1 MLDPVSVTMNGI
13 VWNAYV
19 FFSIIAKIIF
29 FTYSRCP
36 LTPSYCIESL
46 RSKLSSRRSPI
57 GIIGYSVGLEHL
69 TDGGLHIHVL
79 IKLDKK
85 IDLRDG
91 RFFDIVDGDGETVYH
106 PSVEECKNF
115 NAARDY
121 IRKEYKENLDAG
133 HQSGDLLECWPED
146 VADDGRQKRKAAF
159 DEEEFKEFVKK
170 ARSKTEFIDIML
182 QERNPLALAQ
192 NFNNIIMFASY
203 VFPAAVRETY
213 QPGDWFNGF
222 VNDDWLVR
230 LTKECKSRIEA
241 VSRGESVRKMGIRQM
256 MKELVH
262 FFGDSVLKS
271 RTHSQP
277 GSTNIFTGVTADWN
291 VARSLYSIADIQ
303 SCIDKVRP
311 VRFGEHLNLYELEVT
326 AYSSGYCLGSANWM
340 IDCGGEK
347 ISIVSS
353 SSTVQNIHPLPFDE
367 TVLNNADVI
376 ILSDLRDKDGAR
388 FETILIEIGN
398 CVANTLK
405 NKGNVLFPCTMNG
418 IIFDI
423 IGFLSQH
430 LRAVGLRGI
439 PFYAVSPI
447 AEESLKYSNIC
458 GEWMCTERQQ
468 KMYLPDN
475 PMHHQDMIEQSLLYY
490 ASRADSSL
498 QEKYQEPCVV
508 FAGHPSLRRSAAI
521 NFIRKWGNNSNNSII
536 FTESEYDCE
545 EAMSAFED
553 IVNISINSQF
563 VRTVMTENLASNI
576 ELVNLGKDSLIASL
590 NGTLNIHNTITS
602 LTSAENQLNQQRYVC
617 GEFDVSKLINELTE
631 QIYGC
636 RIDEFEED
644 KRNSSYKISLISPKA
659 TIYLNNEN
667 F

>member
-1 MLDPVSVTMNGI
+1 
-13 VWNAYV
+13 
-19 FFSIIAKIIF
+19 
-29 FTYSRCP
+29 
-36 LTPSYCIESL
+36 
-46 RSKLSSRRSPI
+46 
-57 GIIGYSVGLEHL
+57 
-69 TDGGLHIHVL
+69 
-79 IKLDKK
+79 
-85 IDLRDG
+85 
-91 RFFDIVDGDGETVYH
+91 
-106 PSVEECKNF
+106 
-115 NAARDY
+115 
-121 IRKEYKENLDAG
+121 
-133 HQSGDLLECWPED
+133 
-146 VADDGRQKRKAAF
+146 
-159 DEEEFKEFVKK
+159 
-170 ARSKTEFIDIML
+170 
-182 QERNPLALAQ
+182 
-192 NFNNIIMFASY
+192 
-203 VFPAAVRETY
+203 
-213 QPGDWFNGF
+213 
-222 VNDDWLVR
+222 
-230 LTKECKSRIEA
+230 
-241 VSRGESVRKMGIRQM
+241 M

-262 FFGDSVLKS
+262 FFGDSALQS

-303 SCIDKVRP
+303 SCTDKVRP

-347 ISIVSS
+347 VTIVSS

-367 TVLNNADVI
+367 TVFNNADVI
-376 ILSDLRDKDGAR
+376 ILSDLRDEDGVR
-388 FETILIEIGN
+388 FENTLMEIGN

-423 IGFLSQH
+423 IDFLNQH
-430 LRAVGLRGI
+430 IRAMGLHGI
-439 PFYAVSPI
+439 PFYAISPI

-475 PMHHQDMIEQSLLYY
+475 PMPHQDMIEQSSLYY
-490 ASRADSSL
+490 ATRADSSL

-508 FAGHPSLRRSAAI
+508 FAGHPSLRSGAAI

-536 FTESEYDCE
+536 FTESEYNHE
-545 EAMSAFED
+545 EAMSAFEGLQIKPTYLPIDIRLTVNEIANMLREKKPQHVLFPQKIIGNVRPNLPNSLITLYECLD

-576 ELVNLGKDSLIASL
+576 ELVNIGKDSLIASL
-590 NGTLNIHNTITS
+590 NGTLNIHNTKTA
-602 LTSAENQLNQQRYVC
+602 LTSAKNPLNQQKYVC
-617 GEFDVSKLINELTE
+617 GEFNVAKLINELTE

-644 KRNSSYKISLISPKA
+644 KKNSSCKISLMSPKA

-667 F
+667 FKIITTDNQTRIKLTKILIDQLVVI

>member
-1 MLDPVSVTMNGI
+1 MKLHPLSQFPPRDIIGSKAKQHASVSVEVSSNI
-13 VWNAYV
+13 
-19 FFSIIAKIIF
+19 SD
-29 FTYSRCP
+29 
-36 LTPSYCIESL
+36 
-46 RSKLSSRRSPI
+46 RSDHTSSSNDAISENKENDKKRRKLD
-57 GIIGYSVGLEHL
+57 HL
-69 TDGGLHIHVL
+69 IDSTGDGSGGAGGGLYLILLNTNFKGMIYATEPTVL
-79 IKLDKK
+79 F
-85 IDLRDG
+85 G
-91 RFFDIVDGDGETVYH
+91 
-106 PSVEECKNF
+106 
-115 NAARDY
+115 
-121 IRKEYKENLDAG
+121 
-133 HQSGDLLECWPED
+133 
-146 VADDGRQKRKAAF
+146 
-159 DEEEFKEFVKK
+159 
-170 ARSKTEFIDIML
+170 
-182 QERNPLALAQ
+182 
-192 NFNNIIMFASY
+192 
-203 VFPAAVRETY
+203 
-213 QPGDWFNGF
+213 
-222 VNDDWLVR
+222 
-230 LTKECKSRIEA
+230 
-241 VSRGESVRKMGIRQM
+241 RQM

-262 FFGDSVLKS
+262 FFAV
-271 RTHSQP
+271 
-277 GSTNIFTGVTADWN
+277 
-291 VARSLYSIADIQ
+291 IQ

-367 TVLNNADVI
+367 TVLINADVI

-458 GEWMCTERQQ
+458 GELMCTERQQ

-490 ASRADSSL
+490 ASRAD
-498 QEKYQEPCVV
+498 
-508 FAGHPSLRRSAAI
+508 R
-521 NFIRKWGNNSNNSII
+521 NNSNNSII

-545 EAMSAFED
+545 EAMSAFEESGNIRPNLPNSLITLYECLD

-590 NGTLNIHNTITS
+590 NGTFNIHNTKTS

-631 QIYGC
+631 QMN
-636 RIDEFEED
+636 R
-644 KRNSSYKISLISPKA
+644 
-659 TIYLNNEN
+659 
-667 F
+667 

>member
-1 MLDPVSVTMNGI
+1 MKLHPLSQFPPRDIIRSKAKQHASVSVEVSSNI
-13 VWNAYV
+13 
-19 FFSIIAKIIF
+19 SD
-29 FTYSRCP
+29 
-36 LTPSYCIESL
+36 
-46 RSKLSSRRSPI
+46 RSDHTSSSNDAISENKENDKKRRKLD
-57 GIIGYSVGLEHL
+57 HL
-69 TDGGLHIHVL
+69 IDSTGDGSGGAGGGLYLILLNTNFKGMIYATEPTVL
-79 IKLDKK
+79 F
-85 IDLRDG
+85 G
-91 RFFDIVDGDGETVYH
+91 
-106 PSVEECKNF
+106 
-115 NAARDY
+115 
-121 IRKEYKENLDAG
+121 
-133 HQSGDLLECWPED
+133 
-146 VADDGRQKRKAAF
+146 
-159 DEEEFKEFVKK
+159 
-170 ARSKTEFIDIML
+170 
-182 QERNPLALAQ
+182 
-192 NFNNIIMFASY
+192 
-203 VFPAAVRETY
+203 
-213 QPGDWFNGF
+213 
-222 VNDDWLVR
+222 
-230 LTKECKSRIEA
+230 
-241 VSRGESVRKMGIRQM
+241 RQM

-262 FFGDSVLKS
+262 FFAV
-271 RTHSQP
+271 
-277 GSTNIFTGVTADWN
+277 
-291 VARSLYSIADIQ
+291 IQ
-303 SCIDKVRP
+303 SCIDKVTP

-498 QEKYQEPCVV
+498 REKYQEPCVV
-508 FAGHPSLRRSAAI
+508 FAGHPSLRSGATI
-521 NFIRKWGNNSNNSII
+521 NFIRKPNLPNSLI
-536 FTESEYDCE
+536 TLYECL
-545 EAMSAFED
+545 D

-576 ELVNLGKDSLIASL
+576 VLVNLGKDSLIASL
-590 NGTLNIHNTITS
+590 NGTLNIHNTKTS

-617 GEFDVSKLINELTE
+617 GEFNVSKLINGLTE
-631 QIYGC
+631 QIN
-636 RIDEFEED
+636 R
-644 KRNSSYKISLISPKA
+644 
-659 TIYLNNEN
+659 
-667 F
+667 

>member
-1 MLDPVSVTMNGI
+1 MKLHPLSQFPPRDIIGSKAKQHASVSVEVSSNI
-13 VWNAYV
+13 
-19 FFSIIAKIIF
+19 SD
-29 FTYSRCP
+29 
-36 LTPSYCIESL
+36 
-46 RSKLSSRRSPI
+46 RSDHTSSSNDAISENKENDKKRR
-57 GIIGYSVGLEHL
+57 
-69 TDGGLHIHVL
+69 
-79 IKLDKK
+79 KLDHL
-85 IDLRDG
+85 IDST
-91 RFFDIVDGDGETVYH
+91 GDGSGGAGGGVRRRGQFLLYLILLNTNFKGMIYATEPTVL
-106 PSVEECKNF
+106 F
-115 NAARDY
+115 
-121 IRKEYKENLDAG
+121 G
-133 HQSGDLLECWPED
+133 
-146 VADDGRQKRKAAF
+146 
-159 DEEEFKEFVKK
+159 
-170 ARSKTEFIDIML
+170 
-182 QERNPLALAQ
+182 
-192 NFNNIIMFASY
+192 
-203 VFPAAVRETY
+203 
-213 QPGDWFNGF
+213 
-222 VNDDWLVR
+222 
-230 LTKECKSRIEA
+230 
-241 VSRGESVRKMGIRQM
+241 RQM

-262 FFGDSVLKS
+262 FFGDSVLK
-271 RTHSQP
+271 T
-277 GSTNIFTGVTADWN
+277 V
-291 VARSLYSIADIQ
+291 IQ

-367 TVLNNADVI
+367 TVLINADVI

-458 GEWMCTERQQ
+458 GELMCTERQQ

-490 ASRADSSL
+490 ASRAD
-498 QEKYQEPCVV
+498 
-508 FAGHPSLRRSAAI
+508 R
-521 NFIRKWGNNSNNSII
+521 NNSNNSII

-545 EAMSAFED
+545 EAMSAFEEKKPRHVLIPQKIIKESGNIRPNLPNSLITLYECLD

-590 NGTLNIHNTITS
+590 NGTFNIHNTKTS

-631 QIYGC
+631 QMN
-636 RIDEFEED
+636 R
-644 KRNSSYKISLISPKA
+644 
-659 TIYLNNEN
+659 
-667 F
+667 

>member
-1 MLDPVSVTMNGI
+1 MSGSLKQILLTFENFPSCDIIGSKAQQHSSVSVE
-13 VWNAYV
+13 V
-19 FFSIIAKIIF
+19 
-29 FTYSRCP
+29 
-36 LTPSYCIESL
+36 
-46 RSKLSSRRSPI
+46 SSNISNHSDHTSSSNDAISENKENDKKRR
-57 GIIGYSVGLEHL
+57 
-69 TDGGLHIHVL
+69 
-79 IKLDKK
+79 KLDHL
-85 IDLRDG
+85 IDST
-91 RFFDIVDGDGETVYH
+91 GDDRMIYATEPTVL
-106 PSVEECKNF
+106 F
-115 NAARDY
+115 
-121 IRKEYKENLDAG
+121 G
-133 HQSGDLLECWPED
+133 
-146 VADDGRQKRKAAF
+146 
-159 DEEEFKEFVKK
+159 
-170 ARSKTEFIDIML
+170 
-182 QERNPLALAQ
+182 
-192 NFNNIIMFASY
+192 
-203 VFPAAVRETY
+203 
-213 QPGDWFNGF
+213 
-222 VNDDWLVR
+222 
-230 LTKECKSRIEA
+230 
-241 VSRGESVRKMGIRQM
+241 RQM

-326 AYSSGYCLGSANWM
+326 AAYGLGYCNWM

-347 ISIVSS
+347 CHH
-353 SSTVQNIHPLPFDE
+353 HPRYKIYILSPFDE

-508 FAGHPSLRRSAAI
+508 FAGHPSLRSGAAI

-545 EAMSAFED
+545 EAMSAFEGLQIKPIYLPIDIRLTINEVTNILREKKPQHVLIPQKIIKESGNIRPNLPNSLITLYECLD

-590 NGTLNIHNTITS
+590 NGTFNIHNTKTS

-631 QIYGC
+631 QMFGC

-667 F
+667 FKIITTDNQTRIKLTKILIEQLIVL

>member
-1 MLDPVSVTMNGI
+1 M
-13 VWNAYV
+13 
-19 FFSIIAKIIF
+19 
-29 FTYSRCP
+29 
-36 LTPSYCIESL
+36 
-46 RSKLSSRRSPI
+46 
-57 GIIGYSVGLEHL
+57 
-69 TDGGLHIHVL
+69 
-79 IKLDKK
+79 
-85 IDLRDG
+85 
-91 RFFDIVDGDGETVYH
+91 
-106 PSVEECKNF
+106 
-115 NAARDY
+115 
-121 IRKEYKENLDAG
+121 
-133 HQSGDLLECWPED
+133 
-146 VADDGRQKRKAAF
+146 
-159 DEEEFKEFVKK
+159 
-170 ARSKTEFIDIML
+170 
-182 QERNPLALAQ
+182 LALPYITEYT
-192 NFNNIIMFASY
+192 NFKGMIYATEPTVLF
-203 VFPAAVRETY
+203 
-213 QPGDWFNGF
+213 G
-222 VNDDWLVR
+222 
-230 LTKECKSRIEA
+230 
-241 VSRGESVRKMGIRQM
+241 RQM

-262 FFGDSVLKS
+262 FF
-271 RTHSQP
+271 
-277 GSTNIFTGVTADWN
+277 DWN

-498 QEKYQEPCVV
+498 REKYQEPCVV
-508 FAGHPSLRRSAAI
+508 FAGHPSLR
-521 NFIRKWGNNSNNSII
+521 NNSNNSII
-536 FTESEYDCE
+536 FTEFEYDYE
-545 EAMSAFED
+545 EAMSAFEGLQIKSIYLPID
-553 IVNISINSQF
+553 IRLTIKEDYYDRKSCF
-563 VRTVMTENLASNI
+563 NI
-576 ELVNLGKDSLIASL
+576 ELICLW
-590 NGTLNIHNTITS
+590 
-602 LTSAENQLNQQRYVC
+602 
-617 GEFDVSKLINELTE
+617 EFDVSKLINELTE

-644 KRNSSYKISLISPKA
+644 KRNSSYKISLISPKSND
-659 TIYLNNEN
+659 LFE
-667 F
+667 

>member
-1 MLDPVSVTMNGI
+1 MKLHPL
-13 VWNAYV
+13 
-19 FFSIIAKIIF
+19 
-29 FTYSRCP
+29 SRN
-36 LTPSYCIESL
+36 L
-46 RSKLSSRRSPI
+46 RRNCF
-57 GIIGYSVGLEHL
+57 
-69 TDGGLHIHVL
+69 L
-79 IKLDKK
+79 IKLMQMNILIDCGLDTSYFLEFPPRDIIGSKAQQHASVSVEVSSNISDHSDHTSSSNDAILENKENDKK
-85 IDLRDG
+85 RRKLDHLIDST
-91 RFFDIVDGDGETVYH
+91 GDGSGGAGGGVRRRGQFLVET
-106 PSVEECKNF
+106 
-115 NAARDY
+115 
-121 IRKEYKENLDAG
+121 
-133 HQSGDLLECWPED
+133 PEFSSID
-146 VADDGRQKRKAAF
+146 WNIID
-159 DEEEFKEFVKK
+159 
-170 ARSKTEFIDIML
+170 FIFITNYNHM
-182 QERNPLALAQ
+182 LALPYITEYT
-192 NFNNIIMFASY
+192 NFKGKIYATEPTVLF
-203 VFPAAVRETY
+203 
-213 QPGDWFNGF
+213 G
-222 VNDDWLVR
+222 
-230 LTKECKSRIEA
+230 
-241 VSRGESVRKMGIRQM
+241 RQM

-262 FFGDSVLKS
+262 FF
-271 RTHSQP
+271 
-277 GSTNIFTGVTADWN
+277 DWN

-508 FAGHPSLRRSAAI
+508 FAGHPSLRSGASI

-545 EAMSAFED
+545 EAMSAFEGLQIKPIYLPIDIRLTINEVTNILREKKPQHVLIPQKIIKESGNIRPNLPNSLITLYECLD

-590 NGTLNIHNTITS
+590 NGTLNIHNTKTS

-644 KRNSSYKISLISPKA
+644 KRNSNYKISLISPKA

-667 F
+667 FKIITTDNQTRIKLTKILIEQLIVL

>member
-1 MLDPVSVTMNGI
+1 MKLHPLSQFPPRDIIGSKAKQHASVSVEVSSNI
-13 VWNAYV
+13 
-19 FFSIIAKIIF
+19 SD
-29 FTYSRCP
+29 
-36 LTPSYCIESL
+36 
-46 RSKLSSRRSPI
+46 RSDHTSSSNDAISENKENDKKRR
-57 GIIGYSVGLEHL
+57 
-69 TDGGLHIHVL
+69 
-79 IKLDKK
+79 KLDHL
-85 IDLRDG
+85 IDST
-91 RFFDIVDGDGETVYH
+91 GDGSGGAGGGVRRRGMIYATEPTVL
-106 PSVEECKNF
+106 F
-115 NAARDY
+115 
-121 IRKEYKENLDAG
+121 G
-133 HQSGDLLECWPED
+133 
-146 VADDGRQKRKAAF
+146 
-159 DEEEFKEFVKK
+159 
-170 ARSKTEFIDIML
+170 
-182 QERNPLALAQ
+182 
-192 NFNNIIMFASY
+192 
-203 VFPAAVRETY
+203 
-213 QPGDWFNGF
+213 
-222 VNDDWLVR
+222 
-230 LTKECKSRIEA
+230 
-241 VSRGESVRKMGIRQM
+241 RQM

-262 FFGDSVLKS
+262 FFGDSVLK
-271 RTHSQP
+271 T
-277 GSTNIFTGVTADWN
+277 V
-291 VARSLYSIADIQ
+291 IQ

-367 TVLNNADVI
+367 TVLINADVI

-458 GEWMCTERQQ
+458 GELMCTERQQ

-490 ASRADSSL
+490 ASRAD
-498 QEKYQEPCVV
+498 
-508 FAGHPSLRRSAAI
+508 R
-521 NFIRKWGNNSNNSII
+521 NNSNNSII

-590 NGTLNIHNTITS
+590 NGTFNIHNTKTS

-631 QIYGC
+631 QMN
-636 RIDEFEED
+636 R
-644 KRNSSYKISLISPKA
+644 
-659 TIYLNNEN
+659 
-667 F
+667 

>member
-1 MLDPVSVTMNGI
+1 MQMNILIDCGLDTSYFLEFPPRDIIGSKAQQHASVSVE
-13 VWNAYV
+13 V
-19 FFSIIAKIIF
+19 
-29 FTYSRCP
+29 
-36 LTPSYCIESL
+36 
-46 RSKLSSRRSPI
+46 SSNISDHSDHTSSSNDAILENKENDKKRR
-57 GIIGYSVGLEHL
+57 
-69 TDGGLHIHVL
+69 
-79 IKLDKK
+79 KLDHL
-85 IDLRDG
+85 IDST
-91 RFFDIVDGDGETVYH
+91 GDGSGGAGGGVRRRGQFLVET
-106 PSVEECKNF
+106 
-115 NAARDY
+115 
-121 IRKEYKENLDAG
+121 
-133 HQSGDLLECWPED
+133 PEFSSID
-146 VADDGRQKRKAAF
+146 WNIID
-159 DEEEFKEFVKK
+159 
-170 ARSKTEFIDIML
+170 FIFITNYNHM
-182 QERNPLALAQ
+182 LALPYITEYT
-192 NFNNIIMFASY
+192 NFKGKIYATEPTVLF
-203 VFPAAVRETY
+203 
-213 QPGDWFNGF
+213 G
-222 VNDDWLVR
+222 
-230 LTKECKSRIEA
+230 
-241 VSRGESVRKMGIRQM
+241 RQM

-508 FAGHPSLRRSAAI
+508 FAGHPSLRSGAAI

-545 EAMSAFED
+545 EAMSAFEGLQIKSIYLPID
-553 IVNISINSQF
+553 IRLTIKEDYYDRKSCF
-563 VRTVMTENLASNI
+563 NI

-590 NGTLNIHNTITS
+590 NGTLNIHNTKTS

-667 F
+667 FKIITTDNQTRIKLTKILIKQLIVL